1 MPAVVDVNIL
11 VRALIKPDGT
21 VGPVLRRLRD
31 GAFTLLYS
39 EAILDELLDVL
50 SRPRIRAKYQLED
63 DDIETV
69 LLLVLLR
76 GEPVVPG
83 RRVMSCRDPL
93 DDKFLEVAVA
103 GKADVIVSGDQD
115 LLVLSPFEGIA
126 IVGPATFL
134 AMLESDAIGGH
145 LP

>member
-1 MPAVVDVNIL
+1 MRAVVDVNVL
-11 VRALIKPDGT
+11 VRALIKPAGT
-21 VGPVLRRLRD
+21 VGPILHRLRD

-50 SRPRIRAKYQLED
+50 SRPRIRSKYGLED
-63 DDIETV
+63 EDVETV

-76 GEPVVPG
+76 AEPVVPS
-83 RRVMSCRDPL
+83 RRIASCRDPL

-115 LLVLSPFEGIA
+115 LLILSPFEGIA
-126 IVGPATFL
+126 IVGPAAFL
-134 AMLESDAIGGH
+134 AMLDRGPAQQ
-145 LP
+145 

>member
-1 MPAVVDVNIL
+1 MRAVVDVNIL

-50 SRPRIRAKYQLED
+50 SRPRIRAKYQL
-63 DDIETV
+63 
-69 LLLVLLR
+69 R

-83 RRVMSCRDPL
+83 RRVTSCRDPL
-93 DDKFLEVAVA
+93 DNKFLEVAVA